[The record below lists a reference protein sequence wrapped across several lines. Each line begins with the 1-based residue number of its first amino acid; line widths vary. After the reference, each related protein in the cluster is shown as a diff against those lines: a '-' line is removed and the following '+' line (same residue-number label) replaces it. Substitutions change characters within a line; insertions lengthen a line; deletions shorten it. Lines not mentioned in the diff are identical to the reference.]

1 MERIMKVGRI
11 IKKATRAGGAIAT
24 FCLLAT
30 AACGSDGDD
39 ATSESTPTDAPTTE
53 VEEASVELTTTEPL
67 ETTPTTTAPTT
78 TEPLETTPTST
89 APTTTVTDTPS
100 TQPPSDGVLVPFHFV
115 DASFPAGGT
124 CDDAIPGFEVAF
136 TDESGERTIV
146 AARFTTSFRL
156 STDDPNAVCA
166 IETFEGAPALF
177 VTARLDAPAAETY
190 QSIETRYPF
199 DNGAG
204 NDTYTTVFEM
214 VTSEQAQ
221 AGLYVELQQDMGPG
235 ALDPSEAVDLPF
247 PVLE

>member
-1 MERIMKVGRI
+1 MTR
-11 IKKATRAGGAIAT
+11 ATRSGGAIAT
-24 FCLLAT
+24 ACLLLAT
-30 AACGSDGDD
+30 ACSSDGDNT
-39 ATSESTPTDAPTTE
+39 TSQSTPTDAPTTE
-53 VEEASVELTTTEPL
+53 VEEASVEPTTTEPL
-67 ETTPTTTAPTT
+67 ETTPTT
-78 TEPLETTPTST
+78 T

-115 DASFPAGGT
+115 DASFPAGWT

-166 IETFEGAPALF
+166 IDTFEGAPALF

-221 AGLYVELQQDMGPG
+221 AGLYVELQQDMGPV
-235 ALDPSEAVDLPF
+235 ALDPSEAADLNF
-247 PVLE
+247 PAVE